1 MERAQTRMTGLEA
14 ALEAQKARA
23 GLMGQVMASAGQ
35 VIGGGMGQ
43 GGLFSSIVGAVPGSS
58 SLPQWL
64 KDILGILH
72 G

>member
-1 MERAQTRMTGLEA
+1 
-14 ALEAQKARA
+14 
-23 GLMGQVMASAGQ
+23 MGQVMASAGQ

-64 KDILGILH
+64 KDILGI
-72 G
+72 